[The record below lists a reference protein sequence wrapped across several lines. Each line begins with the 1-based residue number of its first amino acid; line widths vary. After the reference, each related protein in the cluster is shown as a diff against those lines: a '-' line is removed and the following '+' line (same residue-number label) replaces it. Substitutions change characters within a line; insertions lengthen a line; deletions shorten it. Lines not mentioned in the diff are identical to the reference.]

1 MLFCDNPTDRFYE
14 RLMQTVPK
22 HRKKDTF
29 DTPDSTLIMSF
40 LRMEGEEY
48 MVFKNEKHRMIF
60 EEIIRKKDKKDYALM
75 AALYLLTADL
85 RLWNTAKHHIE
96 KTAINFKEIKL
107 KGIHESGYALF
118 CGAKDLYTGTRHLC
132 ITDLAD
138 TELIPPKLFGLF
150 CNAMAIRRCGLG
162 AINNKERTEKNDTDN
177 RKM

>member
-1 MLFCDNPTDRFYE
+1 MLFCDNPADRFYE

-40 LRMEGEEY
+40 LRIEGEEY
-48 MVFKNEKHRMIF
+48 MMFKNEKHRMIF

-85 RLWNTAKHHIE
+85 RLWNMAKHHME
-96 KTAINFKEIKL
+96 KTTINFKEIKL
-107 KGIHESGYALF
+107 KGIHESGYTLF

-132 ITDLAD
+132 IADLAD
-138 TELIPPKLFGLF
+138 AELIPPKLFGLF
-150 CNAMAIRRCGLG
+150 CNAMAIRRVGLRAVKSAESG
-162 AINNKERTEKNDTDN
+162 SNT
-177 RKM
+177 